1 MKKVLYGQNFL
12 IDKNIAAK
20 ITNIFLAGNY
30 DTAVEIG
37 PGKGILTE
45 NIVIQGKNILA
56 VEIDRQLCCHLEKK
70 FAKYPNIEIFCGD
83 FLKWDPPTKKIL
95 GFIAN
100 IPYYITSPIIE
111 KILEMGNWS
120 IAVLMVQKEVA
131 DRMNARLNTREYG
144 NLSIACQSV
153 CKVKKLFD
161 VPPHCFYP
169 KPKVYSSVVQITPL
183 SHPFIAFKQRKKLF
197 SLIKAA
203 FFHRRKTI
211 LNSISISL
219 NLQKQLVL
227 ELLRQ
232 ANIEI
237 SLRPE
242 SINIPEY
249 VQLLNI
255 IDNSEHKNTLK
266 NF

>member
-45 NIVIQGKNILA
+45 NIVIQGKKVLA

-70 FAKYPNIEIFCGD
+70 FAKYPNIEIVCGD

-95 GFIAN
+95 FIAN

-111 KILEMGNWS
+111 KILEMENWS

-131 DRMNARLNTREYG
+131 DRMDARLNTREYG

-183 SHPFIAFKQRKKLF
+183 SIFPAFKQKKKLF

-203 FFHRRKTI
+203 FSSKKNHKFYFNKSEFTKKTGSGI
-211 LNSISISL
+211 T
-219 NLQKQLVL
+219 
-227 ELLRQ
+227 Q
-232 ANIEI
+232 AGK
-237 SLRPE
+237 
-242 SINIPEY
+242 Y
-249 VQLLNI
+249 
-255 IDNSEHKNTLK
+255 
-266 NF
+266 